1 MIKYMLCEILIIFVK
16 INSNTLTDHNTMKL
30 LTKIVAAA
38 FAAFTLLPCVA
49 QAQGKGKVGIVAHR
63 GFWNCDEAGYARNSI
78 ASLKCAQEAGYWGS
92 EFDVNMT
99 SDGVLLVYHDG
110 HVEGVSIEKNPY
122 SAFSDFRLENG
133 EPIPTIDTYLEQAR
147 KSPKTVLVYE
157 LKPHSCPEVEDKF
170 VDLTISKLKEYRLLN
185 PKKVIFISFSFH
197 ICELL
202 AQKLPKYTVQ
212 YLGGDRSPAEVEVKG
227 INGIDYHFNAFR
239 QNPDWSSDAAGRKM
253 SRNVWT
259 VNDKEVMGEMYDMGI
274 DYITTDCPL
283 DARQVLKDKG
293 IKEDMSSRIR

>member
-1 MIKYMLCEILIIFVK
+1 MRF
-16 INSNTLTDHNTMKL
+16 

-38 FAAFTLLPCVA
+38 FASLILLPCGA
-49 QAQGKGKVGIVAHR
+49 QAQKKEKIGIVAHR
-63 GFWNCDEAGYARNSI
+63 GFWNCDEAGYAKNSI
-78 ASLKCAQEAGYWGS
+78 ASLRCAQEAGCWGS

-99 SDGVLLVYHDG
+99 ADGVLLVYHDG
-110 HVEGVSIEKNPY
+110 NVEGISIEKNPY
-122 SAFSDFRLENG
+122 SKFKDFRLKNG
-133 EPIPTIDTYLEQAR
+133 EPIPTIDAYLEQAK

-170 VDLTISKLKEYRLLN
+170 VDLTISKLQEHRLLN

-197 ICELL
+197 ICEVL

-212 YLGGDRSPAEVEVKG
+212 YLNGDKSPAEVEAKG

-239 QNPDWSSDAAGRKM
+239 QNPGWSSDAADRKM

-259 VNDKEVMGEMYDMGI
+259 VNDKAVMGEMFDMGI
-274 DYITTDCPL
+274 DYITTDNPL
-283 DARQVLKDKG
+283 DARQVLNEKG
-293 IKEDMSSRIR
+293 IKEDMSSRTRH